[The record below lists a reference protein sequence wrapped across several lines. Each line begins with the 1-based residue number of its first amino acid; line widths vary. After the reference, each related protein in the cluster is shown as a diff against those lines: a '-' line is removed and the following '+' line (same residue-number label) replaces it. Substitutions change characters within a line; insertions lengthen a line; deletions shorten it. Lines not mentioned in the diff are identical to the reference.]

1 MAKPVLGSDNP
12 LTYTEVHALVL
23 GGVVGVLAGYGH
35 VIGRTD
41 LATWLTAAFVAA
53 ALGLGVAGRLS
64 KAQATVR
71 REPWYALAA
80 LLVGGTAAV
89 ALLGGGTAMVA

>member
-12 LTYTEVHALVL
+12 LTYTEIHALVL
-23 GGVVGVLAGYGH
+23 GAVVGVLAGYGH
-35 VIGRTD
+35 VIGRTE

-64 KAQATVR
+64 KARTTIR
-71 REPWYALAA
+71 REPWYALVA
-80 LLVGGTAAV
+80 LLVGGVAVV
-89 ALLGGGTAMVA
+89 ALLGGGTAVAV